1 MSNPRSSLLLCTASL
16 AFLLLIGCK
25 QTSDSGA
32 EVLWPELSALDV
44 PSAKAEGLAKKKQV
58 DALRTMMPELAG
70 LASSVTEESIPGNAT
85 NPEPTRILVG
95 DLANLASQAK
105 EAGSL
110 DDETL
115 LAVGAAFHPLV
126 AKLMEESGM
135 PHLHEGE
142 GPNGGYLHPLKAKGE
157 EIGQIEIK
165 LHDDAGDLEVW
176 LTLGQTG
183 DATLDLP
190 LDTIVQID
198 FPEMEGRTV
207 ELKVRN
213 TEKNEDENGAS
224 TIRDGKTNYFIFPGE
239 SGSDAAW
246 LMGKDFSTPISV
258 TISTGE
264 TSYQA
269 GPFDLKPH
277 VH

>member
-1 MSNPRSSLLLCTASL
+1 MSRPTLLLLASAFSVLL
-16 AFLLLIGCK
+16 ATGCK
-25 QTSDSGA
+25 PSSSTKD
-32 EVLWPELSALDV
+32 EVKWPELSALDV
-44 PSAKAEGLAKKKQV
+44 PSAKAEGLAKRKQV
-58 DALRTMMPELAG
+58 SALRGMMPELAD
-70 LASSVTEESIPGNAT
+70 LAAAVTEESVPGNAK
-85 NPEPTRILVG
+85 NPQPTRVLVG
-95 DLANLASQAK
+95 DLADLTAQAK
-105 EAGSL
+105 DAGSL

-142 GPNGGYLHPLKAKGE
+142 GPNGGYLHPLMGNGE

-176 LTLGQTG
+176 LTVGQSG
-183 DATLDLP
+183 SATLDLP
-190 LDTIVQID
+190 LDTVVRID
-198 FPEMEGRTV
+198 FPEMEGRKV

-213 TEKNEDENGAS
+213 TEKNEDEDGAS

-239 SGSDAAW
+239 TGVDARW

-258 TISTGE
+258 SFSAPGTTYE
-264 TSYQA
+264 A